1 MTTYCRRSIC
11 CGPILNLT
19 ARSRACLCLPPA
31 SWYNSLQVR
40 FQKRANEY
48 LSFEGNY
55 TWAKAEDDSSTGF
68 NAFVGNLDSGNPQEL
83 DNLREEWSVSAN
95 DATNRFVTAVVAQ
108 LPFGRGRFIGSNMGR
123 AFDLVVG
130 GWQGSTTFTF
140 QTGQPMP
147 ISMANPAPCRR
158 QPAAGCCLPAGAD
171 RHQRASRRIY

>member
-1 MTTYCRRSIC
+1 MLAAS
-11 CGPILNLT
+11 
-19 ARSRACLCLPPA
+19 

-55 TWAKAEDDSSTGF
+55 TWAKAEDNSSTGF

-83 DNLREEWSVSAN
+83 DNLKEEWSVSATMRRIDSSLRLWPN
-95 DATNRFVTAVVAQ
+95 C
-108 LPFGRGRFIGSNMGR
+108 PFGRGRLIGNGMGR
-123 AFDLVVG
+123 ALDLIVG

-147 ISMANPAPCRR
+147 ISMANPGLPTETNGRMWFAVR
-158 QPAAGCCLPAGAD
+158 CLPVSVCIVP
-171 RHQRASRRIY
+171 HLPISLT